1 MWRSFEPRQAGDI
14 VASKAITFEEKGFPM
29 NSKAL
34 LHKGAMAALLVLPLS
49 LGACA
54 TTKSVDEAK
63 TMAQQAQATADQA
76 LAEAKAASAKAD
88 AANEKA
94 DRMFHKGLKK

>member
-1 MWRSFEPRQAGDI
+1 MDGV
-14 VASKAITFEEKGFPM
+14 VASKAVIFEEKRFLM
-29 NSKAL
+29 NSMAI
-34 LHKGAMAALLVLPLS
+34 LHKGALAALLVLPLS

-54 TTKSVDEAK
+54 TTKSVDEVRA
-63 TMAQQAQATADQA
+63 MAEKAQATADQA
-76 LAEAKAASAKAD
+76 LAEAKAASDKAD